1 MSRHLESKLQIACV
15 RWYRY
20 SFPEAARLLI
30 HVPNGGYRNATE
42 AKRLMAEGVV
52 AGVADLVLFV
62 PRHGFHALFI
72 ELKVDK
78 NKQSTLQK
86 EWERVVKEQGYDYRV
101 VYTLEQFINLI
112 NAYLK

>member
-20 SFPEAARLLI
+20 QYPEAARLLI

-52 AGVADLVLFV
+52 AGVADLVLFI
-62 PRHGFHALFI
+62 PRHGYHALFI
-72 ELKVDK
+72 ELKIGK
-78 NKQSTLQK
+78 NKQSTPQK
-86 EWERVVKEQGYDYRV
+86 EWEQATKEQGYAYKV
-101 VYTLEQFINLI
+101 VYTLEEFMNLI
-112 NAYLK
+112 ELYLK